1 MQMSPVLSEAAQR
14 FAAKLHA
21 PEAITGKLA
30 RSCAV
35 RVSAGLHRGALIRL
49 KKTSTVGSLDNN
61 DIVLRDPEILDQHAE
76 LRRVNDVW
84 ALFSNPAGVAINAF
98 ETVRSGRCVRKRYV
112 IGTAQIVVTQV
123 APAVLGKFQI
133 LAKPLTK
140 LLAPL
145 LLGTAA
151 VLASVVVVYMIQPAS
166 ANVISGTRSL
176 AQEGWPDVELVSGK
190 AGLIVRGYVN
200 DPAVFKRLKH
210 WLNAQ
215 NFTNAS
221 IEVRV
226 GTEVLARVRD
236 ALADSSVS
244 ADYVGA
250 GTVRI
255 QGSSDKP
262 ALIERIKQIGSDLQE
277 VVRIDNR
284 VAFYRVPDVGPKQH
298 ILPFRIVDI
307 QHETREN
314 TGSFSADN
322 NARYFVG
329 AVLPDGSE
337 VLAIRSDR
345 IEFLSGDRLI
355 TYLLK

>member
-1 MQMSPVLSEAAQR
+1 MQVPIFPEAARR
-14 FAAKLHA
+14 FAAKLQI
-21 PEAITGKLA
+21 PEPVTERPA

-49 KKTSTVGSLDNN
+49 KKASTVGSLENN
-61 DIVLRDPEILDQHAE
+61 DIVLRDPEVLEQHAE
-76 LRRVNDVW
+76 LRRVDDVW
-84 ALFSNPAGVAINAF
+84 ALFAQPAGVAVAPF

-112 IGTAQIVVTQV
+112 IGTAQLVVTQI
-123 APAVLGKFQI
+123 APAVQSKFRI
-133 LAKPLTK
+133 HAKPLTK
-140 LLAPL
+140 LLAPV

-151 VLASVVVVYMIQPAS
+151 ILASVVVVYLIQPAS

-176 AQEGWPDVELVSGK
+176 APEGWPDVVLVSGK
-190 AGLIVRGYVN
+190 TSELIVRGYVN
-200 DPAVFKRLKH
+200 DAEALRRLKR
-210 WLNAQ
+210 WLSGQ
-215 NFTNAS
+215 NFKNAS
-221 IEVRV
+221 MEVRI
-226 GTEVLARVRD
+226 GAEVLTRVKD

-244 ADYVGA
+244 AEYVGA

-262 ALIERIKQIGSDLQE
+262 ALMDRIKQIGTDLQE

-284 VAFYRVPDVGPKQH
+284 VAFYKVPEVGPKQH
-298 ILPFRIVDI
+298 TLPFRIVDI

-314 TGSFSADN
+314 AGSFSAEN

-345 IEFLSGDRLI
+345 IEFLSGEKLI
-355 TYLLK
+355 TYPLK

>member
-1 MQMSPVLSEAAQR
+1 MKVPVLAEAARR
-14 FAAKLHA
+14 FAAKLQTSE
-21 PEAITGKLA
+21 PVTERPA

-49 KKTSTVGSLDNN
+49 KKASTVGSLDNN
-61 DIVLRDPEILDQHAE
+61 DIVLRDPGVLEQHAE
-76 LRRVNDVW
+76 LRRVDDVW
-84 ALFSNPAGVAINAF
+84 ALFAQPAGVVIAAF
-98 ETVRSGRCVRKRYV
+98 ETMRSGRCVRKRYV
-112 IGTAQIVVTQV
+112 IGTAQLVVTQV
-123 APAVLGKFQI
+123 APAVQSKFEI
-133 LAKPLTK
+133 HAKPLTR
-140 LLAPL
+140 LLAPV

-151 VLASVVVVYMIQPAS
+151 ILASVVVVYLIQPAS
-166 ANVISGTRSL
+166 ANVVSGTRSL
-176 AQEGWPDVELVSGK
+176 APEGWPDVELVSGK
-190 AGLIVRGYVN
+190 TSEPIVRGYVDN
-200 DPAVFKRLKH
+200 AEALRRVNR

-215 NFTNAS
+215 NFKNAS
-221 IEVRV
+221 IEIRV
-226 GTEVLARVRD
+226 GADVLARVKD

-244 ADYVGA
+244 AQYIGA

-262 ALIERIKQIGSDLQE
+262 ALMDRIKQIGIDLQE

-284 VAFYRVPDVGPKQH
+284 VAFYKVPDVGPKQH
-298 ILPFRIVDI
+298 TLPFRIVDI
-307 QHETREN
+307 QHETSRN
-314 TGSFSADN
+314 AGSFSADN

-355 TYLLK
+355 TYPLK